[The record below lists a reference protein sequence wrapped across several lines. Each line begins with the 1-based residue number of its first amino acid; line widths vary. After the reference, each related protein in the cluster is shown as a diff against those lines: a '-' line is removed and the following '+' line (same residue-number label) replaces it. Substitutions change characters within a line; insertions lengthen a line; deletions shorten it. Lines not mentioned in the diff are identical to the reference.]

1 MIELLGFISYILTLY
16 SYVLVASIILS
27 WLVAFNVVNARNNIV
42 AAIGD
47 VLYRLTEPV
56 LAPIR
61 KRLPAMGN
69 LDLSPIVVFLGIM
82 FIQSVVFPNIVKAF
96 LRY

>member
-1 MIELLGFISYILTLY
+1 MQPIFIIIVYLLQIYVFILL
-16 SYVLVASIILS
+16 ASIVYS
-27 WLVAFNVVNARNNIV
+27 WLVAFNIISRRNPAV

-61 KRLPAMGN
+61 RRLPNFGT
-69 LDLSPIVVFLGIM
+69 LDLSPIVVLLIIWL
-82 FIQSVVFPNIVKAF
+82 IQMEIERYVIPNVP
-96 LRY
+96 

>member
-1 MIELLGFISYILTLY
+1 MQPIFVIIVYLLQIYAFILL
-16 SYVLVASIILS
+16 ASIVFS
-27 WLVAFNVVNARNNIV
+27 WLVAFNIVSRRNPTV

-61 KRLPAMGN
+61 RRMPNLGN
-69 LDLSPIVVFLGIM
+69 LDLSPIVVFLIIWL
-82 FIQSVVFPNIVKAF
+82 IQMEIVQYVLPNVP
-96 LRY
+96 

>member
-1 MIELLGFISYILTLY
+1 MQPIFVIIVYLLQIYAFILL
-16 SYVLVASIILS
+16 ASIVFS
-27 WLVAFNVVNARNNIV
+27 WLVAFNIVSRRNPTV

-61 KRLPAMGN
+61 RRMPNLGN
-69 LDLSPIVVFLGIM
+69 LDLSPIVVFLIIWLLQM
-82 FIQSVVFPNIVKAF
+82 EIVQYVLPNVP
-96 LRY
+96 

>member
-1 MIELLGFISYILTLY
+1 MQPIFIIFVYLLQIYAFILL
-16 SYVLVASIILS
+16 ASIVFS
-27 WLVAFNVVNARNNIV
+27 WLVAFNVVSRRNPTV

-61 KRLPAMGN
+61 RRMPNFGN
-69 LDLSPIVVFLGIM
+69 MDLSPIVVFLIIWL
-82 FIQSVVFPNIVKAF
+82 IQMEVVRYVIPNVP
-96 LRY
+96 